1 MYIYIDDLCIHC
13 VMTTQFP
20 EIGGTVFS
28 FPPLYSLSLHK
39 QPLRGALR
47 NSYFALVVK
56 NFKNFCECILP
67 FH

>member
-1 MYIYIDDLCIHC
+1 
-13 VMTTQFP
+13 MTTQFP